1 MKLSWFVVRMM
12 VAPALAGGSG
22 CSLLADFNPGRVE
35 GGAGMGGSGGI
46 AGSGGT
52 GGAGGTDASVDG
64 PADAHPDAHRD
75 AAPDAMVDASIDA
88 GCNSNLQ
95 CDDGNMCTLNICQ
108 NGTCHFPTRS
118 CDDLIMCT
126 LDGCEPATGCTHT
139 PNDSLCGDNVAC
151 TIDVCDVQQG
161 CLHMPDNALCDDG
174 NPCTIDTCIAPSG
187 GVGGGCVHTPIVGC
201 RACGSDSDCR
211 FCERCTQP
219 NLSRA
224 CMSTCGINGV
234 CGDPVV
240 CGSCMPVCP

>member
-118 CDDLIMCT
+118 CDDGNTCT
-126 LDGCEPATGCTHT
+126 L
-139 PNDSLCGDNVAC
+139 
-151 TIDVCDVQQG
+151 
-161 CLHMPDNALCDDG
+161 
-174 NPCTIDTCIAPSG
+174 DTCIAPSG

-240 CGSCMPVCP
+240 C